1 MLRKLRRIPGSA
13 PLLFLILLVWL
24 LLTVLSVI
32 GPKEAYREYS
42 TEHGKLPRL
51 SVVMRGIHDHVYP
64 WSGAHG
70 ADSHGDS
77 GKTSGEGASQ
87 EAPAAEPA
95 AGGAAEDESV
105 ETAQAQAAEDAEAQ
119 AKAAEEARARAEA
132 KAKAMA
138 QAEEEAKARAAAE
151 ALKVPDTSC
160 SEVVPA
166 KDYGVANKKY
176 LSPDDTVYNT
186 DTEGLFA
193 TNGTY
198 YSLQQ
203 VDDSY
208 FADALMIGDSRTVG
222 LYEYGDMGNVT
233 SFLAKESV
241 TIYDLFDDD
250 KKLDYT
256 EKGNKTKQRSVKGLL
271 SKKQFGKIYISV
283 GVNELGIPDTKDYY
297 NEFRDVITK
306 INKLQPDAIIYSQG
320 IMHVSKKMSS
330 KDQVYNNRAIV
341 QRNQAISTLA
351 NGRNIFYIDMNADL
365 CDKNGDLKEELTG
378 DGIHLKASA
387 CSLWHEFLLKNAIVI
402 PKPETEAE
410 KETSAAETPAAETA
424 PAETTPAA
432 PAETAPA
439 AETPAETAPAQQ

>member
-42 TEHGKLPRL
+42 TEHGKL
-51 SVVMRGIHDHVYP
+51 
-64 WSGAHG
+64 
-70 ADSHGDS
+70 
-77 GKTSGEGASQ
+77 SGEGASQ

-119 AKAAEEARARAEA
+119 SKAAEEARARAEA

-306 INKLQPDAIIYSQG
+306 INKLQPDAIIYIQG

-439 AETPAETAPAQQ
+439 AETPAETAPAQ